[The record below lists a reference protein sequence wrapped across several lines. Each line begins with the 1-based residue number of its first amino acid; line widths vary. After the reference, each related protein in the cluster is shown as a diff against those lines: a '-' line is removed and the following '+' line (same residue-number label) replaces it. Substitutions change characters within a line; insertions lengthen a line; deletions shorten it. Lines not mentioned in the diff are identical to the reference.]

1 MPLMLLFAIFAFAP
15 RPGQLPPW
23 AMKPAVALGPV
34 IDCGRTSEWIHYG
47 PGWVI
52 RVQRERQITIQSV
65 GNQGSSW
72 RVQAS
77 YPGDGGC
84 RFLKHDL
91 DRNGY
96 ADLIVLTA
104 NGGSG
109 PAGLTATI
117 LAFDGSGRPVPWQA
131 TAAFVV
137 EGEQLRNFVDFDGD
151 GRVELLVPH
160 AEEHGLQRDWAVR
173 FSLYTISSGY
183 LTRTVGS
190 FAGRKFPVDEPP
202 GVQLTDEPDLTNA
215 VPGSAAGEVI
225 KRSRGEQGE
234 SCWLRGISLRDG
246 GIVLPVDSA
255 VPAEC
260 GGYLALQE
268 GGRLSMPLIVVADF
282 PEGRLI
288 DINHAPQEA
297 LGRII
302 QAEMRVAFAGRSC
315 EAGCGPLIMWARPR
329 SGSLG
334 R

>member
-1 MPLMLLFAIFAFAP
+1 MLPAILLAVFAFAP
-15 RPGQLPPW
+15 RPGQLPGW
-23 AMKPAVALGPV
+23 AEKRAITLGAL
-34 IDCGRTSEWIHYG
+34 IDCGRASEWTTYG
-47 PGWVI
+47 TGWKISV
-52 RVQRERQITIQSV
+52 RRKQEITIQGHSRE
-65 GNQGSSW
+65 GSPW
-72 RVQAS
+72 RVKAS

-84 RFLKHDL
+84 RFLAHDL

-96 ADLIVLTA
+96 ADIIVFTA

-117 LAFDGSGRPVPWQA
+117 VAFDGSGRPVPWQA

-137 EGEQLRNFVDFDGD
+137 EGDQVRNLVDLDGD

-173 FSLYTISSGY
+173 FSLYPISNGY
-183 LTRTVGS
+183 FTRTVGS
-190 FAGRKFPVDEPP
+190 FAGRTFPVDEPP

-225 KRSRGEQGE
+225 KRLRGEQSE
-234 SCWLRGISLRDG
+234 SCWLKGISLRDG
-246 GIVLPVDSA
+246 GIMLPADSA
-255 VPAEC
+255 APAEC

-268 GGRLSMPLIVVADF
+268 GRRLSMPLIVVADF

-302 QAEMRVAFAGRSC
+302 RAEMRVAFAGKSC
-315 EAGCGPLIMWARPR
+315 EAGCGPLILWARPR